1 MDSLKYINIPVWS
14 LLLCLFLPATIHAQE
29 EERPLDQYLQL
40 AGENNPRLK
49 ALFNQYLS
57 ALEEVPQQGTLPD
70 PQLTFGVFV
79 QPVETRV
86 GAQRAN
92 LSLSQMFPWFGTL
105 GAQQET
111 ASLQAK
117 ARLQEFESEKSALF
131 RQVKVAYN
139 DLYYIEKAIEA
150 TQANMRLLESFK
162 EIARTYFESG
172 RTGFSALLRV
182 EMEEDELRARLLQ
195 LQDSR
200 APLQARFE
208 QLLNSRLEEPIL
220 VPDTLW
226 PEEILLEKEE
236 LYQHIL
242 AENPELRGL
251 EFEVQASESQLTV
264 AKKMG
269 LPSFNLGMSYTNIA
283 PRTDM
288 EIPDNGK
295 DALMF
300 PQLGIRVPVYR
311 KKYKAMEKQ
320 AMLEK
325 EAAQYMQ
332 ESREDQLRTE
342 LEELYRD
349 YQDAQ
354 RRIMLNENLANLAE
368 RSLSL
373 IQSEF
378 TTGETSFEEVIR
390 MERNLL
396 NYRLD
401 LEKARV
407 ERNNNVYSIQ
417 NLMGR

>member
-1 MDSLKYINIPVWS
+1 M
-14 LLLCLFLPATIHAQE
+14 
-29 EERPLDQYLQL
+29 DQYLQL